1 MARSLNKIMLIGNVG
16 NDPEVRSTPNGMQL
30 VKFSV
35 ATNRTWKNSSGE
47 QQEKTE
53 WHRCTAWG
61 KLSEIIER
69 YVKKGDL
76 LYLEG
81 RVEYSQTEN
90 DGQIRYF
97 TDINVQ
103 EMSMLGS
110 RDGSTGDPG
119 SYSPEPP
126 VPESHKP
133 ISQPD
138 DDLPF

>member
-16 NDPEVRSTPNGMQL
+16 NDPEVRSTPNGIQL
-30 VKFSV
+30 AKFSV

-119 SYSPEPP
+119 NYSPEPP
-126 VPESHKP
+126 VPESPKP